1 MSVPELVQRATEF
14 DHVSP
19 LNEASMLAL
28 EAGDTPR
35 VDVQVEAGSEV
46 VALAF
51 AAGDAPV
58 ELVVD
63 PRCRRG
69 GLGHRVAAS
78 VLDDGETR
86 FWAHGDLP
94 PARKLARRLGLR
106 AERTLLVLRR
116 EDAPPVDLRMPEG
129 VTIRTFTDAD
139 AEAVV
144 AVNARAFASHPEQGA
159 MDLADFRRRASASWF
174 DPEGLFV
181 AERDGEVVGFH
192 WTKVDDGI
200 GEVYVVG
207 VDPAAHGGGLGTAL
221 TARGLQHLDTQVP
234 VVDLYVE
241 ADNAPALAVYHR
253 LGFTEHARDTLY
265 AR

>member
-1 MSVPELVQRATEF
+1 MR
-14 DHVSP
+14 
-19 LNEASMLAL
+19 
-28 EAGDTPR
+28 
-35 VDVQVEAGSEV
+35 VEAGAEL
-46 VALAF
+46 VA
-51 AAGDAPV
+51 AAIAIGDAPV

-63 PRCRRG
+63 PRFRRG

-78 VLDDGETR
+78 VVKDGDSR

-94 PARKLARRLGLR
+94 PAQKLARRLGLR

-116 EDAPPVDLRMPEG
+116 EGAPPVDLRVPEG
-129 VTIRTFTDAD
+129 VTIRTFTEAD

-159 MDLADFRRRASASWF
+159 MDLADFRRRAASPWF
-174 DPEGLFV
+174 DPAGLFV

-192 WTKVDDGI
+192 WTKVEDGI

-221 TARGLQHLDTQVP
+221 TARGLAHLDQQVS

-241 ADNAPALAVYHR
+241 ADNEAALVVYRR

-265 AR
+265 AP